1 MICAVLFCA
10 KRHCL
15 TISDM
20 REKLFLP
27 VTTLVAEIKK
37 EMTGRDD
44 WGGLTLV
51 GAPRRAGVDVV

>member
-1 MICAVLFCA
+1 
-10 KRHCL
+10 
-15 TISDM
+15 M